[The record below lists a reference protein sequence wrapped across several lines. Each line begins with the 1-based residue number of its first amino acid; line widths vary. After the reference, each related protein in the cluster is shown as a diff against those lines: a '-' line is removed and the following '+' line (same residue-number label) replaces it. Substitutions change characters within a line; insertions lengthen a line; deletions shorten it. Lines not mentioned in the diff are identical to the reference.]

1 VIAVPFSNGYKDFD
15 KLRYADSRE
24 YFAGLA
30 KYIVKEPLSTH
41 IIKTASPS
49 GKTRYLVVDRAALP
63 EEGDMVIACTD
74 NGLRIGRLKRAVSPR
89 AIWGKVV
96 WALQEV

>member
-1 VIAVPFSNGYKDFD
+1 MPFSNGHKDFD

-30 KYIVKEPLSTH
+30 KYIVSEPISTH

-49 GKTRYLVVDRAALP
+49 GKICYLVVDRGKVP
-63 EEGDMVIACTD
+63 DEGDMVVVCTD
-74 NGLRIGRLKRAVSPR
+74 NGLRVGRLKRAVSR
-89 AIWGKVV
+89 KDIWGKVI
-96 WALQEV
+96 WTLQEG